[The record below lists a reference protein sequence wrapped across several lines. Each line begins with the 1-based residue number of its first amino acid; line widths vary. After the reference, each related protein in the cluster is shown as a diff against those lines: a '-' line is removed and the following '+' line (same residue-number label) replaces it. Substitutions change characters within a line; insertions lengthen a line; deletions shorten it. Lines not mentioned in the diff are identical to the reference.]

1 LKQNLKIG
9 KSYLSEY
16 CGIDVAKDG
25 RISPLTGK
33 LAGGQ
38 NNSGIS
44 ESLINCCERGWRNW
58 QTR

>member
-16 CGIDVAKDG
+16 CGKDG

-38 NNSGIS
+38 NNTGIS
-44 ESLINCCERGWRNW
+44 ESLNKLL
-58 QTR
+58 